1 MSGNKK
7 LLEEANKN
15 LLKTASE
22 LGFESEDGKKAYE
35 MAMRGLELE
44 SAMDEKE
51 LKKKDSKMNVI
62 LRCIEIGG
70 TIIIIPVIDYI
81 CKDKFARRICNFEKD
96 YSFTTTPGRALG
108 SLFRFKK

>member
-35 MAMRGLELE
+35 MARH
-44 SAMDEKE
+44 
-51 LKKKDSKMNVI
+51 
-62 LRCIEIGG
+62 
-70 TIIIIPVIDYI
+70 
-81 CKDKFARRICNFEKD
+81 
-96 YSFTTTPGRALG
+96 
-108 SLFRFKK
+108 